1 MNMPRT
7 TVNVK
12 KAIIDAF
19 NGRDTLNWS
28 TLLELSKISKGGLS
42 RHLNELIHLGV
53 IDVEIEKDHRG
64 RPKSVYRLNSKKLH
78 EVYETSI
85 CKEIIRG
92 KI

>member
-1 MNMPRT
+1 MPRT

-19 NGRDTLNWS
+19 QGKDTLNWA

-78 EVYETSI
+78 DIYETSLY
-85 CKEIIRG
+85 KEITSG
-92 KI
+92 KV